1 MTKTFRALGV
11 AASLVMGTALA
22 ASAAVSSDNQG
33 NPNPPPSSGQPMSPG
48 YQGNTTTTTTLPG
61 YQTSQ
66 SSVNGSGTTVSPH
79 VDSGNPEGAGGG
91 AGGGGGGSGANG
103 H

>member
-79 VDSGNPEGAGGG
+79 VDCGNPEGAGGG

>member
-22 ASAAVSSDNQG
+22 ASAAVSFDNQG
-33 NPNPPPSSGQPMSPG
+33 NPSPPPSSVQPMSPG
-48 YQGNTTTTTTLPG
+48 YQGNTTTPTTSPG

-66 SSVNGSGTTVSPH
+66 SSVNGARTTISPH

-91 AGGGGGGSGANG
+91 AGGGGGSGGTG